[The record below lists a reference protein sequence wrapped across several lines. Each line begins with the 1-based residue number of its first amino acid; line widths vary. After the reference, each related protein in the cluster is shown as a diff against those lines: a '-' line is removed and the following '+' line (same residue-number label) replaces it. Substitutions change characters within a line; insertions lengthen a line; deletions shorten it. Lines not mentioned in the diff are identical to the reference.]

1 MSQTTASADQ
11 KLHRVFVTTAVAIFF
26 ITWLKGFRFPNLWGA
41 THFAFNYSQGFVR
54 RGLVGEIARRIG
66 GDSVF
71 RYNTF
76 VVFAF
81 TVFFIVTACLV
92 LAIRRALLSD
102 PRDLGLKV
110 AVLVFGASPGLVFF
124 VHSVGYNDYIGILL
138 VLVALLALC
147 RLRSR
152 YAIFYWVA
160 ITSVVSALV
169 HEGLAIMFGPI
180 LIFAM
185 ACHILR
191 LATASPLSG
200 RTWLLLLTHA
210 AVTSGFLLSLSSI
223 ISTIGVE
230 DLGRVQALERHV
242 IAHTDYPTRTHA
254 FIALQRSSKENLL
267 RLMPW
272 YWSEKGHYPG
282 AIQSWQAFAPSF
294 VWMLV
299 YGTSA
304 VRRAPVLRPM
314 RWVLTLLFWVASL
327 APLAFNFIGWDWG
340 RWNGLAL
347 LASFS
352 ALLALKL
359 YFPSRAA
366 DSSSPMLLGVGLVV
380 AALGLSSTTPLFDN
394 FDVQFFPFTAHQQL
408 IERLIEDGFQYR
420 PRS

>member
-1 MSQTTASADQ
+1 MSQSTTSPDQ
-11 KLHRVFVTTAVAIFF
+11 KLQRVFAITALAVFF

-71 RYNTF
+71 RYNTY
-76 VVFAF
+76 VVFSF
-81 TVFFIVTACLV
+81 TVFFIVAACLAV
-92 LAIRRALLSD
+92 ALRRALLAD

-138 VLVALLALC
+138 VLMALLALY
-147 RLRSR
+147 RVRSR
-152 YAIFYWVA
+152 YAIFYCVA
-160 ITSVVSALV
+160 ATSVVSALV
-169 HEGLAIMFGPI
+169 HEGLAVMFGPI

-191 LATASPLSG
+191 LATASPLPR
-200 RTWLLLLTHA
+200 RTWFLLLTHA
-210 AVTSGFLLSLSSI
+210 AVSLVFLFSLSII

-230 DLGRVQALERHV
+230 DLDRVQALERYV
-242 IAHTDYPTRTHA
+242 IAHADYPTRTHA
-254 FIALQRSSKENLL
+254 FVALPRSSKEALL

-282 AIQSWQAFAPSF
+282 AIASWQAFAPSF
-294 VWMLV
+294 VWMLT
-299 YGTSA
+299 YGIVA
-304 VRRAPVLRPM
+304 VRRASVRTPT
-314 RWVLTLLFWVASL
+314 RWVLALLFLLASV
-327 APLAFNFIGWDWG
+327 APLTFNFIGWDWG

-352 ALLALKL
+352 ALLTLKL
-359 YFPSRAA
+359 YFPSRAM
-366 DSSSPMLLGVGLVV
+366 DSSSPWLLGAGLIV
-380 AALGLSSTTPLFDN
+380 AALGLASTTPLFDN
-394 FDVQFFPFTAHQQL
+394 FDVQFFPFTAHQEL
-408 IERLIEDGFQYR
+408 IERLIQDGFQYR